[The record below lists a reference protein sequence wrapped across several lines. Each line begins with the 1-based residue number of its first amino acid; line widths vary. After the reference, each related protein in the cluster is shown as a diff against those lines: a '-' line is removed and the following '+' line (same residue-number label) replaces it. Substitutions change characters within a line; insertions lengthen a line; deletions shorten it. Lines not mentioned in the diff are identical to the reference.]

1 MRTKKEVA
9 KVTLRLQFPD
19 PSREEVLVKHS
30 EVVHLRPVDSVALG
44 ILVVEGLNEL
54 LRLHQSSKRI
64 YLDIERLHQ
73 HRRILR

>member
-30 EVVHLRPVDSVALG
+30 EVGHLRPVVSVALRF
-44 ILVVEGLNEL
+44 LVVEGLNEL
-54 LRLHQSSKRI
+54 LQLYQSSRRI
-64 YLDIERLHQ
+64 YLDIKRLHQ